1 MAMSGGGTKGAL
13 NSNINVTPLVD
24 VMLVLLIIFMV
35 ITPMLQKGI
44 DVKLP
49 VAEYPIDHPDDESVV
64 TLAVKLDRTLH
75 LDMIQVDDNP
85 CCNPATNAKLEAK
98 IREKFD
104 ARAEKVL
111 YLKADENLD
120 YGTVLE
126 VMDIVR
132 DGGVEEIA
140 LITDVKAGAGGR

>member
-1 MAMSGGGTKGAL
+1 MGMSGGGKGTL

-35 ITPMLQKGI
+35 ITPMLQKGV

-49 VAEYPIDHPDDESVV
+49 IAEYPTDHPDDESVV
-64 TLAVKLDRTLH
+64 TLAVTRDRTLH
-75 LDMIQVDDNP
+75 LDMIPVP
-85 CCNPATNAKLEAK
+85 LAELVTK

-111 YLKADENLD
+111 FLKADESLE

-126 VMDIVR
+126 VMDTVR

>member
-1 MAMSGGGTKGAL
+1 MGMSSGGPKGAL

-49 VAEYPIDHPDDESVV
+49 VAEYPTDHPDDDSVV
-64 TLAVKLDRTLH
+64 TLAVKLDQSLH
-75 LDMIQVDDNP
+75 LDMLPVP
-85 CCNPATNAKLEAK
+85 KAELEAK

-111 YLKADENLD
+111 FLKADESLE